1 LLKIASGAYHEPERE
16 HAGGLAGFHAQ
27 LRDHPPQRR
36 GYLEQLGFHRTV
48 TAVATPLN
56 AQQLKRQQRLAA
68 GFQCGRYVA
77 RCGVR
82 VGGMFVG
89 EVNLPDGAD
98 ALSRRQ

>member
-1 LLKIASGAYHEPERE
+1 LLKIASAAYHKPERE
-16 HAGGLAGFHAQ
+16 HAGGLAGLHTQ
-27 LRDHPPQRR
+27 LRDDPAQRR
-36 GYLEQLGFHRTV
+36 GYLEQLRFNRTV
-48 TAVATPLN
+48 TAVATGLN
-56 AQQLKRQQRLAA
+56 AQRLERQQRLAA
-68 GFQCGRYVA
+68 GFQRGRYMA